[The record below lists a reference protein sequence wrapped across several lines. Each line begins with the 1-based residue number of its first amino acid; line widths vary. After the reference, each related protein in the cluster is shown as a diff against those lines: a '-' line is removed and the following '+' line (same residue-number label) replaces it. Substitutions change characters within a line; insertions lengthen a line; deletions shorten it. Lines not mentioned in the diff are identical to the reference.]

1 MGQRFKITEEE
12 KKHIRKMYIVEQR
25 VGSGSAMLD
34 PLKLSQQLSQ
44 TNNKQNQVDPS
55 VLNKVYEPGDHTSIN
70 PSTDNIPPKPIQNSA
85 NLSCV
90 SPENFKNKD
99 KNGSYFYY
107 NTGSGW
113 LFFYNDGTVRLTEKQ
128 TIQQMQDAGVKLL
141 KQGKWGCDT
150 NRIKYSFSDLPNDI
164 KYMPLPG
171 VTKNLDN
178 SRCAQKIE
186 DIQQSGKV
194 LFMGCRT
201 DAVKLLQ
208 KMLGLKDDGI
218 FGNNTKSSVIKYQQS
233 KGLKP
238 DGIVGKETI
247 SNLFK
252 DKGNLLS
259 QGYYDDYEKYV
270 LNKTRIQ

>member
-1 MGQRFKITEEE
+1 
-12 KKHIRKMYIVEQR
+12 
-25 VGSGSAMLD
+25 
-34 PLKLSQQLSQ
+34 
-44 TNNKQNQVDPS
+44 
-55 VLNKVYEPGDHTSIN
+55 
-70 PSTDNIPPKPIQNSA
+70 
-85 NLSCV
+85 
-90 SPENFKNKD
+90 
-99 KNGSYFYY
+99 
-107 NTGSGW
+107 
-113 LFFYNDGTVRLTEKQ
+113 
-128 TIQQMQDAGVKLL
+128 MQKAGVKLL
-141 KQGKWGCDT
+141 KQGKWECDT

-186 DIQQSGKV
+186 DIQQNGKV

-201 DAVKLLQ
+201 DAVKLVQ

-233 KGLKP
+233 KRLKP

-270 LNKTRIQ
+270 LNKTPIQ